1 MTVII
6 TVTVMLVCVSAY
18 QTMDIKWTAHLTDVS
33 LYINNRKMLI
43 KLKKNKLDVF
53 QVSAFTWSIFALA
66 DFC

>member
-33 LYINNRKMLI
+33 VHINNRKMLVKLV
-43 KLKKNKLDVF
+43 KLKISSVILGG
-53 QVSAFTWSIFALA
+53 LHLL
-66 DFC
+66 